1 VIRRAN
7 VKNDLADLT
16 VNKTGSPSS
25 IVYLLEMACNEMFG
39 NFVTGF
45 NSHVD
50 MKKEFKLEKC
60 EIGLF
65 NRHAWNL
72 YFNFETLKD
81 GAEKL
86 DRDKGQRAHDCLYMA
101 NQIMNE
107 CYPRY
112 DKEYPGM
119 IEKAE

>member
-1 VIRRAN
+1 MKDSAI
-7 VKNDLADLT
+7 
-16 VNKTGSPSS
+16 NKTGNPLR
-25 IVYLLEMACNEMFG
+25 IQYLLEMACNEMFG

-65 NRHAWNL
+65 NRNAWNL
-72 YFNFETLKD
+72 FFNFEILRD
-81 GAEKL
+81 GAEIFNKE
-86 DRDKGQRAHDCLYMA
+86 QSSRAYDCLYMA
-101 NQIMNE
+101 NQLMNE

-119 IEKAE
+119 IERAEAKS